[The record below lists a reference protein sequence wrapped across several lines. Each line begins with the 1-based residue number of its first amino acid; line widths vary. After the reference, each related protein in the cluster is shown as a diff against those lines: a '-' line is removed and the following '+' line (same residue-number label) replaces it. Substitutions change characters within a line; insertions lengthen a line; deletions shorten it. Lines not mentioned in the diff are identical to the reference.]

1 MYQVAKKRRLFGN
14 GSIVFQQQAVF
25 AFVAYAVAFLLFS
38 LRILPA
44 NIAVAAMIVIFTIAP
59 NEIVPF
65 LYFFSLPW
73 AYVAKFSFGITLSL
87 VQSTIYVVR
96 ILISYPKIVLSKAEI
111 LIMLFLV
118 GSGVLGFLL
127 TNKLTEIGYIMYYFI
142 ACHLFHTYLMDQ
154 SKRSGF
160 IQWMLLSIMI
170 SLAIAT
176 IYGYVYDT
184 AHARWIRG
192 MGYSNQLYGTMGT
205 SRFGLY
211 LCLALVYPLYYEKN
225 KTVRI
230 IMVVVISALVIA
242 TISLTAILLY
252 CVTLAYYFLTSS
264 PKPLRVL
271 AIISCVIILMVFGS
285 VFWNRI
291 SNISFIKPLATRIE
305 LAVNNLLLG
314 DLNAA
319 TTGRGDLS
327 DKYVEVF
334 RNGTVLEKMFG
345 RHEVKEDNVSYSHNS
360 YLDMLNCIGIVGSVL
375 LLYLQIHRIGYYLTC
390 AEKWQLLLI
399 KLLMLSGGATFSVFS
414 AQYWQMFLYL

>member
-1 MYQVAKKRRLFGN
+1 MYRVAKKKRLFGN
-14 GSIVFQQQAVF
+14 ESIVFQQQAVF
-25 AFVAYAVAFLLFS
+25 AFVAYALAFLLFS

-59 NEIVPF
+59 KGIAPF

-96 ILISYPKIVLSKAEI
+96 ILISNRKIVLSKTELLI
-111 LIMLFLV
+111 LFFLV
-118 GSGVLGFLL
+118 GSGILGFLL

-142 ACHLFHTYLMDQ
+142 ACYFFHAYLMDQ

-160 IQWMLLSIMI
+160 IQCMLLSIMI

-176 IYGYVYDT
+176 IYGFVYDT

-211 LCLALVYPLYYEKN
+211 LCLALLYPLYYEKN

-252 CVTLAYYFLTSS
+252 SATLIYYFLTSS
-264 PKPLRVL
+264 QKPLLVL
-271 AIISCVIILMVFGS
+271 LIVLCVIVIILFGS

-305 LAVNNLLLG
+305 LAVNNLLAGAL
-314 DLNAA
+314 DAA
-319 TTGRGDLS
+319 TTGRGALS
-327 DKYVEVF
+327 DTYVEVF
-334 RNGTVLEKMFG
+334 RSGTVLEKVFG
-345 RHEVKEDNVSYSHNS
+345 RHEVKEDDVSYSHNS

-375 LLYLQIHRIGYYLTC
+375 LLYLQIHRIGYYFTC